1 MTKVI
6 FCSVLALTLSGC
18 LSPPETE
25 IETER
30 GEAASS
36 LPVILHDGSDLAMEA
51 RISGRITRAGSCLYL
66 EHAPGQ
72 RALILWGDEDVR
84 VARLDETDWL
94 VNNYTSGLRIREGE
108 LVRGGGGL
116 YPPDA
121 AVAGLADGEVPAD
134 CEGPAVQL
142 HDIAKF
148 DPSKPGG
155 IPDPPPPAPSAQDSL
170 LSQAF
175 DERWDGQRWPR
186 RTIRN
191 VADPREAMFAYIL
204 ENYEGREGNMRGHI
218 CLRAAEGGLIA
229 RLSQRFGPLH
239 PEAEC
244 SWSGA
249 GVVLTANGESGM
261 FVDARIDCSGNRGFC
276 VGSGGAT
283 YGNLGAEH
291 GAYRLRSKGGGWEIE
306 KLGASI
312 VS

>member
-1 MTKVI
+1 M
-6 FCSVLALTLSGC
+6 
-18 LSPPETE
+18 
-25 IETER
+25 
-30 GEAASS
+30 
-36 LPVILHDGSDLAMEA
+36 
-51 RISGRITRAGSCLYL
+51 
-66 EHAPGQ
+66 
-72 RALILWGDEDVR
+72 ILWGDEDVR

-108 LVRGGGGL
+108 LVRGGGGF

-134 CEGPAVQL
+134 CKGPDVQL

-155 IPDPPPPAPSAQDSL
+155 IPDPPPPPPPAPSAQDSL

-244 SWSGA
+244 
-249 GVVLTANGESGM
+249 
-261 FVDARIDCSGNRGFC
+261 
-276 VGSGGAT
+276 
-283 YGNLGAEH
+283 
-291 GAYRLRSKGGGWEIE
+291 
-306 KLGASI
+306 
-312 VS
+312 